1 VSNYSSLLFRHNCN
15 MDYTCTVIDYRRIRI
30 NTQNKIDS
38 FFRSIN
44 AQIIMS
50 YLDQEGRL
58 TYGFFFAMLRP
69 LLITILV
76 SLVLRAFRGN
86 VTIEEAVQIYLF
98 PASIFFLIRELIA
111 SSTHL
116 DNRKNFLYLPNVN
129 YFSMILSNC
138 LSKFFIYSPIFF
150 VCIGAASYLDFSYSI
165 FKFMEII
172 LVGFILGC
180 LYQYIASLIIFESR
194 ILITFHSYVPLPLLF
209 LSCVFFP
216 LNSIPIEYQKFFL
229 YNPIVHLVENVR
241 FIFSGELN
249 PGVSFSYVYSFIF
262 WFGISI
268 VPIYLVKT
276 TLILRR
282 SI

>member
-1 VSNYSSLLFRHNCN
+1 
-15 MDYTCTVIDYRRIRI
+15 MIDYRRIPI
-30 NTQNKIDS
+30 NTHNKIDS

-44 AQIIMS
+44 AQIIQS

-69 LLITILV
+69 LVIMILI
-76 SLVLRAFRGN
+76 SLVLRIFRGN
-86 VTIEEAVQIYLF
+86 VNIDEAIQMYLF
-98 PASIFFLIRELIA
+98 PSSIFFLIRELIS

-116 DNRKNFLYLPNVN
+116 QNRKNFLYLPNVN
-129 YFSMILSNC
+129 YFSMVLSNC

-165 FKFMEII
+165 FKFIEII

-180 LYQYIASLIIFESR
+180 LYQYIASLIMFESK
-194 ILITFHSYVPLPLLF
+194 IIITFHSYVPLPLLF

-216 LNSIPIEYQKFFL
+216 LGTIPIDYQKYLL
-229 YNPIVHLVENVR
+229 YNPIVHLVEYVR
-241 FIFSGELN
+241 FIFSGDID
-249 PGVSFSYVYSFIF
+249 PGISLSYVYSFIF
-262 WFGISI
+262 WFGITI
-268 VPIYLVKT
+268 FPIYWLKT

>member
-1 VSNYSSLLFRHNCN
+1 
-15 MDYTCTVIDYRRIRI
+15 MVIDYRRIRI
-30 NTQNKIDS
+30 NTHNKIDS

-76 SLVLRAFRGN
+76 SMVLRAFRGN
-86 VTIEEAVQIYLF
+86 VTIEEAVQMYLF
-98 PASIFFLIRELIA
+98 PASIFFLIRELIG

-129 YFSMILSNC
+129 YFSMVLSNC
-138 LSKFFIYSPIFF
+138 LSKLFIYSPIFF

-172 LVGFILGC
+172 LVGFVLGC

-194 ILITFHSYVPLPLLF
+194 IFITFHSYVPLSLLF

-216 LNSIPIEYQKFFL
+216 LSTIPIDYQKYFL

-241 FIFSGELN
+241 FIFSGEIE
-249 PGVSFSYVYSFIF
+249 PGISFSYVYSFIF
-262 WFGISI
+262 WLSI
-268 VPIYLVKT
+268 IIIPAYWVKT
-276 TLILRR
+276 TFILRR

>member
-1 VSNYSSLLFRHNCN
+1 
-15 MDYTCTVIDYRRIRI
+15 MIDYRRIRI
-30 NTQNKIDS
+30 NTHNKIDS
-38 FFRSIN
+38 FFRSVN
-44 AQIIMS
+44 AQIIQS

-69 LLITILV
+69 FVITILM
-76 SLVLRAFRGN
+76 SLVLRMFRGGLN
-86 VTIEEAVQIYLF
+86 IEEAIQMYLF
-98 PASIFFLIRELIA
+98 PASIFFLVRELIG

-116 DNRKNFLYLPNVN
+116 QNRKNFLYLPNVS
-129 YFSMILSNC
+129 YFSMVLSNC

-150 VCIGAASYLDFSYSI
+150 VCIGAASYFDFSYSI

-172 LVGFILGC
+172 LVAFILGC
-180 LYQYIASLIIFESR
+180 LYQYIASLILFESG
-194 ILITFHSYVPLPLLF
+194 IFVTIHSYFPLSLLF

-216 LNSIPIEYQKFFL
+216 LSSIPIEYQNYFL

-241 FIFSGELN
+241 FIFSGQIN
-249 PGVSFSYVYSFIF
+249 PGVSLNYVYGFIF

-268 VPIYLVKT
+268 FPTYWVKT